1 MYRGYTM
8 IELEK
13 LNRNEAV
20 RYLGGA
26 GIRLNYRMDVLMDE
40 CEKAVLEKASS
51 KYLYVEKDLPCPQIM
66 GGKDIESHLNGCE
79 KAIVMC
85 ATVGSEVDKLI
96 RISQIS
102 DMARAVVMD
111 SLASVAVE
119 QVCNAFDKIIAE
131 KYSDYNMTF
140 RFSPGYGDYPIELQ
154 KIILQMLDAPKK
166 IGLCTND
173 NFLLTP
179 TKSVTAVLGLSKNPI
194 ERKKRGCAICNMRE
208 TCKFRRKGLH
218 CGV

>member
-1 MYRGYTM
+1 M

-40 CEKAVLEKASS
+40 CEKAVLEKASP

-85 ATVGSEVDKLI
+85 ATVGSGVDKLI

-111 SLASVAVE
+111 SLASAAVE

>member
-1 MYRGYTM
+1 M

-40 CEKAVLEKASS
+40 CEKAVLEKASP

-179 TKSVTAVLGLSKNPI
+179 TKSVTAVLGLSKNHI